1 MEKKITYREFQ
12 KQDTTYVADI
22 IKEVWNYDRLTTPK
36 TAKKLSM
43 LYLYSYLS
51 NQTYTQVALENDIP
65 IGIIMEKNAASHKC
79 PFRYRLKQIGA
90 LVSIYLSKEGRKVMK
105 TFESVNHIDKDL
117 IKETGCTYEG
127 EKRAHS
133 ILTENRQRC
142 PSSYMIHRLHNPTE
156 SFYFLPHFRYT
167 VSNRSYQSRRIL
179 MELLFHDQEECHR
192 IEVYNEYL
200 KKIPELLKQLETV
213 ETMYQIENESSVL
226 KHICGVTSHK

>member
-22 IKEVWNYDRLTTPK
+22 IKEAWNYDRLTTPK

-43 LYLYSYLS
+43 LYLYSCLS

-127 EKRAHS
+127 EVSFFAVSSRARGKGIGKELFRSLLDYMKSQKLKNFYLFTDTSCNYGFYEHQGM
-133 ILTENRQRC
+133 IRRGQKENTFHINGEHAK
-142 PSSYMIHRLHNPTE
+142 M
-156 SFYFLPHFRYT
+156 SFFLYD
-167 VSNRSYQSRRIL
+167 S
-179 MELLFHDQEECHR
+179 
-192 IEVYNEYL
+192 
-200 KKIPELLKQLETV
+200 
-213 ETMYQIENESSVL
+213 QIA
-226 KHICGVTSHK
+226 